1 MKPVTIESLPD
12 APVKM
17 WYGSSALIGN
27 KVYFNS
33 YENKTVYEFSDNQWH
48 ELPLCP
54 NKYFTIVSVDDI
66 LTAVGGW
73 WSVTHRYSNKLYS
86 YINNK
91 WVKYFPP
98 MPTKK
103 MRPAAVY
110 ANMYNTLIV
119 AGGWCDSKNSPTV
132 EILNIANTQW
142 SSVSSLSAVPTDQP
156 SSTICGDYVYIHPRT
171 DDDQEKYSVYQ
182 CSITQLTLSQPSS
195 AIWEK
200 IAPLPV
206 SHSTL
211 VAFNDNLLAVGG
223 EDSNGDRTKD
233 IYQYNMTPWTVVS
246 QISTPRALCFTVVLP
261 GNKLMVVGGDGTLR
275 KCQISTFV

>member
-211 VAFNDNLLAVGG
+211 VAAGSGWGG
-223 EDSNGDRTKD
+223 
-233 IYQYNMTPWTVVS
+233 
-246 QISTPRALCFTVVLP
+246 L
-261 GNKLMVVGGDGTLR
+261 
-275 KCQISTFV
+275 